1 MCKNCSYLQGDERK
15 KQETRCHFS
24 CAGAA
29 HRLVRMVVVVT
40 QQGAASTLT
49 KLQNAKSPKRNVTQ
63 WRNRD
68 AEEPFVHIAE
78 SYAHQEWLRRTLEIR
93 GSSAS
98 FDAAKHV
105 VWLDKQRDKD
115 RSEEHTAWLHGQKTS
130 AEQVKNTANCH
141 EDWLKDMQMPLREMD
156 GGAYQDQLM
165 TAAASYVQSLWRG
178 RATRVGRAASVV
190 NELSRRSTGDESLTN
205 RRSIEKETVAETS
218 SDPYASGPI
227 DRTIDVAVV
236 QESPPRRRSRAG
248 VPSGCLGR
256 ASKRDKA
263 LKSPTS
269 RSPSSL
275 TGSPGSS
282 RIMISSSEV

>member
-1 MCKNCSYLQGDERK
+1 MPLRL
-15 KQETRCHFS
+15 

-29 HRLVRMVVVVT
+29 HRLARMVVVVT
-40 QQGAASTLT
+40 QQGAATTLT
-49 KLQNAKSPKRNVTQ
+49 KLQNAKSPKRNVTH
-63 WRNRD
+63 WRNRK

-93 GSSAS
+93 GSSES
-98 FDAAKHV
+98 FDAAKHD
-105 VWLDKQRDKD
+105 VWLEKQRDKN
-115 RSEEHTAWLHGQKTS
+115 RSEEHAAWLQGQKTS

-165 TAAASYVQSLWRG
+165 TVAACYVQSLWRG

-190 NELSRRSTGDESLTN
+190 KELSRRSRGGGSLTN
-205 RRSIEKETVAETS
+205 RLSIGK
-218 SDPYASGPI
+218 DASEPI
-227 DRTIDVAVV
+227 DGTINAPTVPPPQSQLGLEAVAVV
-236 QESPPRRRSRAG
+236 QESPGGRRSRAG

-263 LKSPTS
+263 LRSPTS

-275 TGSPGSS
+275 TGSPGST

>member
-1 MCKNCSYLQGDERK
+1 
-15 KQETRCHFS
+15 
-24 CAGAA
+24 
-29 HRLVRMVVVVT
+29 MVVVVT
-40 QQGAASTLT
+40 QQGGASTLT
-49 KLQNAKSPKRNVTQ
+49 KLQNAKSPKRNVTH
-63 WRNRD
+63 WRNRN

-93 GSSAS
+93 GSSAT

-105 VWLDKQRDKD
+105 VWLEKQREKD
-115 RSEEHTAWLHGQKTS
+115 RSEEHTAWLRDQKTS

-165 TAAASYVQSLWRG
+165 MAAACYVQSLWRG

-190 NELSRRSTGDESLTN
+190 KELSRRSSGGESLTN
-205 RRSIEKETVAETS
+205 RMSSEK
-218 SDPYASGPI
+218 DASEPI
-227 DRTIDVAVV
+227 DGTIDAPAALEAVAVV
-236 QESPPRRRSRAG
+236 QESPPGRRSRAG

-263 LKSPTS
+263 LRSPTS
-269 RSPSSL
+269 RSSSSL
-275 TGSPGSS
+275 AGSPGSTI
-282 RIMISSSEV
+282 IMISSSEV